1 MLLEIFRLI
10 QHYVYS
16 YEKHIK
22 LEGKISAVRSYWL
35 FSRFKK
41 CASSVRFG
49 KVCKLNG
56 MAHISIGERTFFS
69 DYLYLTA
76 WPEYRG
82 KKLNPILIIGKD
94 CNFGAFTHI
103 TCSNKI
109 IIKNNCLFG
118 KWVTISDNN
127 HGNTDI
133 ESLLIHP
140 LQREIVSKG
149 AVIIEDD
156 VWIGDKV
163 TILSNVVIGK
173 GAVVAANSLSLIHI

>member
-1 MLLEIFRLI
+1 M
-10 QHYVYS
+10 
-16 YEKHIK
+16 
-22 LEGKISAVRSYWL
+22 
-35 FSRFKK
+35 
-41 CASSVRFG
+41 
-49 KVCKLNG
+49 
-56 MAHISIGERTFFS
+56 
-69 DYLYLTA
+69 
-76 WPEYRG
+76 
-82 KKLNPILIIGKD
+82 
-94 CNFGAFTHI
+94 
-103 TCSNKI
+103 
-109 IIKNNCLFG
+109 FG

-173 GAVVAANSLSLIHI
+173 GAVVAANSVVTKSVPPYSIVAGNPAKIIKQRKL